1 MRAFVAI
8 ALALA
13 LPASANAREV
23 ELPGWMAGCWELRDG
38 ERWAEECWTIPR
50 AGMMMGSGRTGEGGA
65 VSSWEFM
72 RIERADDGGLS
83 FSASP
88 GGAGWTAFTS
98 AADPGGGVTFLN
110 PANDY
115 PQRVRYWRE
124 GDMLKAEISLE
135 DGSQATGWTF
145 TRMGG

>member
-1 MRAFVAI
+1 MKSFVVA
-8 ALALA
+8 ALTLV
-13 LPASANAREV
+13 LSVSAGAQETAM
-23 ELPGWMAGCWELRDG
+23 PDWMAGCWELREG

-50 AGMMMGSGRTGEGGA
+50 AGMMMGSGRTGNGDA

-72 RIERADDGGLS
+72 RIERGDGGAPT

-88 GGAGWTAFTS
+88 GGAGWTAFAS
-98 AADPGGGVTFLN
+98 AVDPGGGVTFVN

-124 GDMLKAEISLE
+124 GELLNAEISLE
-135 DGSQATGWTF
+135 DGSQAMRWSF
-145 TRMGG
+145 RRMGG